1 MIEALTKKRILIF
14 VLLAYLFAWATAL
27 VIFLTGGLENSPPI
41 SIAGVNVNLAYILL
55 ATAYMFSPAAA
66 NLITRA
72 ITREGWKNLYLQPH
86 FDRGRWVYYL
96 IAWFLPGLLTI
107 IGMVVFFII
116 FPGLFDP
123 ELTMLKDQL
132 VTAGEASAINP
143 WLVVIVQ
150 TLQALL
156 IAPLLNALPTFGEEF
171 GWRAY
176 LQPKL
181 MPFGTRK
188 AVIITGLIWGVW
200 HWPVIMMGYNYGF
213 DYAGAPYLG
222 PLAMVWFTLGL
233 AAIFGWVT
241 YKAQSVWPAVI
252 AHGAL
257 NGIAALSLIFVRGD
271 PNLILGP
278 SPVGI
283 IGGLGFTIVAV
294 ILLLNRKSFKP
305 NHQTKADDF

>member
-14 VLLAYLFAWATAL
+14 VLLAFLFAWATAL

-41 SIAGVNVNLAYILL
+41 SIAGVDVNLAYILL
-55 ATAYMFSPAAA
+55 GTAYMFSPATA

-72 ITREGWKNLYLQPH
+72 VTKEGWKNLYLQPH
-86 FDRGRWVYYL
+86 FDKGRWLFYL
-96 IAWFLPGLLTI
+96 IAWLLPGLLTI
-107 IGMVVFFII
+107 VGMVVFFLI
-116 FPGLFDP
+116 FPKLFDP

-132 VTAGEASAINP
+132 ARTGGVSAINP
-143 WLVVIVQ
+143 WLVVIIQ

-181 MPFGTRK
+181 MPLGGRK
-188 AVIITGLIWGVW
+188 AVIITGLVWGVW
-200 HWPVIMMGYNYGF
+200 HWPIIMMGYNYGL
-213 DYAGAPYLG
+213 DYSGAPFLG

-233 AAIFGWVT
+233 AVIFGWVT
-241 YKAQSVWPAVI
+241 DKTQSVWPAVI

-257 NGIAALSLIFVRGD
+257 NGIASLSLIFVRGNPD
-271 PNLILGP
+271 LILGP
-278 SPVGI
+278 APVGV
-283 IGGLGFTIVAV
+283 IGGLGITIVAV
-294 ILLLNRKSFKP
+294 ILLLSCKSFKP
-305 NHQTKADDF
+305 KDPPEPSEV